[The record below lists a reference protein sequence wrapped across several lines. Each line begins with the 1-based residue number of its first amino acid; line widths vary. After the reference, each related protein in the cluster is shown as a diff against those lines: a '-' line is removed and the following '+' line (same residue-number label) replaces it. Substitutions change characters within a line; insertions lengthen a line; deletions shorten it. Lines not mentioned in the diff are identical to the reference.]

1 VYDSVLSD
9 KISGE
14 TLLITVFADRFV
26 LYSSLM
32 AYAGLREAFFALSGS
47 NLQALCEYR
56 RVSSSTMI
64 EELTLSFRLF

>member
-1 VYDSVLSD
+1 
-9 KISGE
+9 
-14 TLLITVFADRFV
+14 
-26 LYSSLM
+26 M

-56 RVSSSTMI
+56 RVSSSAEI